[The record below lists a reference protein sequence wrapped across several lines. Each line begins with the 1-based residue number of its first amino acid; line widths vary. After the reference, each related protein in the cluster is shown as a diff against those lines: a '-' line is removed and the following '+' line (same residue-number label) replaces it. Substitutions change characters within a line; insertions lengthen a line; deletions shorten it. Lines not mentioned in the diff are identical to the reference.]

1 MKRVQLLW
9 CHRCSTAFVF
19 TGARFEHAVGG
30 KPAIRHEDCGALNE
44 IAPNG
49 MSEDGFELW
58 KVVGEVEPM
67 HSRAS
72 AGISRP
78 PP

>member
-1 MKRVQLLW
+1 MTISSDK
-9 CHRCSTAFVF
+9 T
-19 TGARFEHAVGG
+19 
-30 KPAIRHEDCGALNE
+30 
-44 IAPNG
+44 APNG
-49 MSEDGFELW
+49 MSEDGYELW